1 VCLLGLDVGQS
12 QHVREQLPVA
22 FGVSCAP
29 ILCRLRRDIH
39 RVKSLG
45 GLDFP
50 LMLGNLPAYQWPLGG
65 STAHAPEHQKS
76 EEVYAHLGRNPDSA
90 PFKSDARWPLQIEE
104 RRS

>member
-45 GLDFP
+45 GLGFP
-50 LMLGNLPAYQWPLGG
+50 LMLWKLPGIPVAVGRQYGPRAGTSEVGG
-65 STAHAPEHQKS
+65 S
-76 EEVYAHLGRNPDSA
+76 L
-90 PFKSDARWPLQIEE
+90 
-104 RRS
+104 RSPRAKPG